1 MQLFEKGT
9 GNGDG
14 ICLGRRYFSC
24 EKGHGIFV
32 PLNRLST
39 HAVAGSKKGQ
49 TLPSGAVDVED
60 TPSGNTRSKSTL
72 KESSVD
78 YPSIFKIGERVQF
91 HDIHGKKKT
100 GTVKWTAKST
110 PTKTYDYTLVGIHTV
125 RAFL

>member
-60 TPSGNTRSKSTL
+60 T
-72 KESSVD
+72 SVD
-78 YPSIFKIGERVQF
+78 YPSVFKIGERVQF